1 MVLQDKDTSQ
11 FFFLINILYDTFL
24 NKYDNNAGKGITV
37 PSGTRKLF
45 SPHGLLGNTTN
56 YDKMYS
62 KYLYVDKKIL
72 AHKVILIFAIA
83 TQKKMLKNIYAVFIF
98 VINIKDGAKKFLS
111 MAQYH
116 LRTKGHFLHFP
127 LDNQWMD
134 VPGVV
139 ERIFLS
145 TEYTQWHNGK
155 KNLVWNREKGH
166 KDEEILCYDL
176 HLHKPQGEKTAPA

>member
-1 MVLQDKDTSQ
+1 MLEKVL
-11 FFFLINILYDTFL
+11 L
-24 NKYDNNAGKGITV
+24 
-37 PSGTRKLF
+37 
-45 SPHGLLGNTTN
+45 SPPALGN
-56 YDKMYS
+56 YS
-62 KYLYVDKKIL
+62 PLMDYQGIPQTMIKCIQNTYIDKKIL